1 MPTILFAEDS
11 PVQAKLAIHH
21 LSEAGYEVIHH
32 VSAEDALQA
41 LEDGLKPDMI
51 LSDVVMGEM
60 NGYDFCRK
68 AKSDARWKD
77 IPFMMLTGQEA
88 LEDQWEGTDAGAD
101 DYVVKPFNG
110 PDMLQRIRLLLAG
123 KGPAIDDD
131 YISSGRYM
139 DKPELDG

>member
-1 MPTILFAEDS
+1 MTTILFAEDS

-21 LSEAGYEVIHH
+21 LSEAGYQVIHH
-32 VSAEDALQA
+32 ESAENALQA
-41 LEDGLKPDMI
+41 LEDGLMPDLI

-68 AKSDARWKD
+68 CKADARWKN

-88 LEDQWEGTDAGAD
+88 LEDQWEGTSAGAD

-110 PDMLQRIRLLLAG
+110 PDMLLRVKLLLAG
-123 KGPAIDDD
+123 KGPSIDDD
-131 YISSGRYM
+131 YVNSGRYM
-139 DKPELDG
+139 DRPDVE

>member
-1 MPTILFAEDS
+1 MATILFAEDS

-21 LSEAGYEVIHH
+21 LSEAGYQVIHH
-32 VSAEDALQA
+32 ESAESALQA
-41 LEDGLKPDMI
+41 LENGLMPDLI

-68 AKSDARWKD
+68 AKSEARWKK

-88 LEDQWEGTDAGAD
+88 LEDQWEGTEAGAD

-110 PDMLQRIRLLLAG
+110 PDMLLRVKLQLAG
-123 KGPAIDDD
+123 QGPALDDD

-139 DKPELDG
+139 DKPEVE

>member
-1 MPTILFAEDS
+1 MATILFAEDS

-21 LSEAGYEVIHH
+21 LSEAGYQVIHH
-32 VSAEDALQA
+32 ESAEDALQA
-41 LEDGLKPDMI
+41 LEDGLVPDLI

-68 AKSDARWKD
+68 AKADARWKS

-110 PDMLQRIRLLLAG
+110 PDMLARVKLMLSG
-123 KGPAIDDD
+123 SGPSIDDD

-139 DKPELDG
+139 DKPDVD

>member
-1 MPTILFAEDS
+1 MATILFAEDS

-21 LSEAGYEVIHH
+21 LSEAGYQVIHH
-32 VSAEDALQA
+32 ESAEDALQA
-41 LEDGLKPDMI
+41 LEDGLVPDI
-51 LSDVVMGEM
+51 IVSDVVMGEM

-68 AKSDARWKD
+68 AKADDRWKK

-110 PDMLQRIRLLLAG
+110 PDMLGRVKLLLAG
-123 KGPAIDDD
+123 IGPSIDDD

-139 DKPELDG
+139 EKPDVE

>member
-21 LSEAGYEVIHH
+21 LSEGGYTVVHH
-32 VSAEDALQA
+32 VSAEDALEN
-41 LEDGLKPDMI
+41 LEEGLKPDMI

-68 AKSDARWKD
+68 CKADDRWKD

-88 LEDQWEGTDAGAD
+88 LEDQWEGTDAGAN

-110 PDMLQRIRLLLAG
+110 PDLLLRVKLLLAG
-123 KGPAIDDD
+123 SGPALDDD
-131 YISSGRYM
+131 YLKSGRFM
-139 DKPELDG
+139 DKPDVE

>member
-1 MPTILFAEDS
+1 MATILFAEDS

-21 LSEAGYEVIHH
+21 LSEAGFQVIHH
-32 VSAEDALQA
+32 ESAENALQA
-41 LEDGLKPDMI
+41 LEDGLMPDLI

-68 AKSDARWKD
+68 CKADARWKN

-110 PDMLQRIRLLLAG
+110 PDMLQRVKLLLAG
-123 KGPAIDDD
+123 KGPSIDDD
-131 YISSGRYM
+131 YIKSGRFM
-139 DKPELDG
+139 DKPDVE

>member
-1 MPTILFAEDS
+1 MATILFAEDS

-21 LSEAGYEVIHH
+21 LSEAGYQVIHH
-32 VSAEDALQA
+32 ESAESALQA
-41 LEDGLKPDMI
+41 LENGLMPDLI

-68 AKSDARWKD
+68 AKSDARWKP

-88 LEDQWEGTDAGAD
+88 LEDQWEGTEAGAD

-110 PDMLQRIRLLLAG
+110 PDMLLRVKLQLAG
-123 KGPAIDDD
+123 KGPSLDDD
-131 YISSGRYM
+131 YISSGRFM
-139 DKPELDG
+139 EKPEMD

>member
-21 LSEAGYEVIHH
+21 LSEAGFTVVHH
-32 VSAEDALQA
+32 LSAEDALQN
-41 LEDGLKPDMI
+41 LEEGLMPDMI

-68 AKSDARWKD
+68 VKADDRWKRL
-77 IPFMMLTGQEA
+77 PFMMLTGQEA
-88 LEDQWEGTDAGAD
+88 LEDQWEGTDAGAN

-110 PDMLQRIRLLLAG
+110 PDLLQRVRLLMAG
-123 KGPAIDDD
+123 TGPNIDDD
-131 YISSGRYM
+131 YINSGRYM
-139 DKPELDG
+139 DKPDVD

>member
-1 MPTILFAEDS
+1 MATILFAEDS

-21 LSEAGYEVIHH
+21 LSEAGYQVIHH
-32 VSAEDALQA
+32 ESAEDALQA
-41 LEDGLKPDMI
+41 LEEGLVPDLI

-68 AKSDARWKD
+68 AKADDRWRG

-110 PDMLQRIRLLLAG
+110 PDMLGRVKLLLAG

-139 DKPELDG
+139 DKPSVD

>member
-1 MPTILFAEDS
+1 MATILFAEDS

-21 LSEAGYEVIHH
+21 LTEAGHEVIHH

-41 LEDGLKPDMI
+41 LEDGLMPNLI

-68 AKSDARWKD
+68 AKNDDRWKKL
-77 IPFMMLTGQEA
+77 PFMMLTGQES

-110 PDMLQRIRLLLAG
+110 PDLLQRVNLMLAG
-123 KGPAIDDD
+123 TGPGLDDD
-131 YISSGRYM
+131 YIRSGRYM
-139 DKPELDG
+139 EKPDVE

>member
-11 PVQAKLAIHH
+11 LVQAKLAIHH
-21 LSEAGYEVIHH
+21 LSEAGFDVKHYT
-32 VSAEDALQA
+32 SAEDALQA

-51 LSDVVMGEM
+51 LSDVIMGDM
-60 NGYDFCRK
+60 NGYDFCRRAK
-68 AKSDARWKD
+68 ADDRWKA

-88 LEDQWEGTDAGAD
+88 LEDQWEGTDAGAN

-110 PDMLQRIRLLLAG
+110 PDMLGRVKLLLAG
-123 KGPAIDDD
+123 SGPGVDDD

-139 DKPELDG
+139 DKPDVE

>member
-1 MPTILFAEDS
+1 MATILFAEDS

-21 LSEAGYEVIHH
+21 LSEAGYQVIHH
-32 VSAEDALQA
+32 LSAEDALQS
-41 LEDGLKPDMI
+41 LEDGLMPDLI
-51 LSDVVMGEM
+51 LSDVVMGQM

-68 AKSDARWKD
+68 CKADARWQK

-110 PDMLQRIRLLLAG
+110 PDMLGRVKLLLAG
-123 KGPAIDDD
+123 AGPSVEDD
-131 YISSGRYM
+131 YISSGRFM
-139 DKPELDG
+139 EKPEVD

>member
-21 LSEAGYEVIHH
+21 LTEAGFQVIHH
-32 VSAEDALQA
+32 ESAEAALQA
-41 LEDGLKPDMI
+41 LEEGLMPDLV

-68 AKSDARWKD
+68 AKSDDRWKS

-110 PDMLQRIRLLLAG
+110 PDMLNRVKLLLAG
-123 KGPAIDDD
+123 RGPGVEDD
-131 YISSGRYM
+131 YINSGRYM
-139 DKPELDG
+139 DKPDID

>member
-1 MPTILFAEDS
+1 MATILFAEDS

-21 LSEAGYEVIHH
+21 LSEAGYQVIHH
-32 VSAEDALQA
+32 ESAEDALHA
-41 LEDGLKPDMI
+41 LEDGLMPDMI

-68 AKSDARWKD
+68 TKSDDRWKN

-88 LEDQWEGTDAGAD
+88 LQDQWEGTDAGAD

-110 PDMLQRIRLLLAG
+110 PDMLVRVKLLLAG
-123 KGPAIDDD
+123 KGPALDDD
-131 YISSGRYM
+131 YINSGRYM
-139 DKPELDG
+139 DKPDVD

>member
-1 MPTILFAEDS
+1 MATILFAEDS

-21 LSEAGYEVIHH
+21 LSEAGHTVIHH
-32 VSAEDALQA
+32 VLAENALQA
-41 LEDGLKPDMI
+41 LEEGLMPDMI

-68 AKSDARWKD
+68 AKSDDRWKHL
-77 IPFMMLTGQEA
+77 PFMMLTGQEA

-110 PDMLQRIRLLLAG
+110 PDLLLRVKLLLAG
-123 KGPAIDDD
+123 QGPGLDDD
-131 YISSGRYM
+131 YINSGRYM
-139 DKPELDG
+139 DKPEVD